1 MKSTGIQYM
10 FEILEIGS
18 QCKVVLIGETPYE
31 LRTDIRT

>member
-1 MKSTGIQYM
+1 M